1 MKRSA
6 ASGLDAQPVS
16 SPGSSSGLGP
26 AAGRF
31 ILRVAYLLH
40 QVYAFFVR
48 PVVIGVRVM
57 MIRNGEVLLLR
68 QTYTRGWF
76 MPGGGVDR
84 GETLDAAA
92 RREAAEET
100 GAELHNLSLVG
111 AYTNLAEWR
120 TDHNILFLST
130 DFTLSGKPDLEV
142 AELRF
147 FPLDA
152 LPDDLLPGHRQRI
165 REYCEHQVPPQFG
178 EW

>member
-1 MKRSA
+1 MKSSA
-6 ASGLDAQPVS
+6 VS
-16 SPGSSSGLGP
+16 RLGP
-26 AAGRF
+26 AAGRLL
-31 ILRVAYLLH
+31 LRVAYLLH
-40 QVYAFFVR
+40 QVYLFFVR
-48 PVVIGVRVM
+48 PLAIGVRVM
-57 MIRNGEVLLLR
+57 MIRNREVLLLR

-100 GAELHNLSLVG
+100 GAELHNLRLVG
-111 AYTNLAEWR
+111 AYTNLTEWKS
-120 TDHNILFLST
+120 DHNILFLST

-152 LPDDLLPGHRQRI
+152 LP
-165 REYCEHQVPPQFG
+165 
-178 EW
+178 